1 MTSENSKEHT
11 TMKGNDILMISTS
24 VTSESALNYLSSL
37 KVNHVVLYIKD
48 SINQSFFRLN
58 DIEDV

>member
-1 MTSENSKEHT
+1 MTSGNSKEHT
-11 TMKGNDILMISTS
+11 TMKGNDILMISTP

-37 KVNHVVLYIKD
+37 KVNHVVYQGPY
-48 SINQSFFRLN
+48 QSFFRLRN

>member
-1 MTSENSKEHT
+1 
-11 TMKGNDILMISTS
+11 MKGNDILMISTS